1 MPLNWGGGTYVYF
14 TIKRRKKQLKD
25 RENKKK
31 EVLVWKE
38 KKIKTHRKFPQ
49 FTTIIITAG

>member
-1 MPLNWGGGTYVYF
+1 M
-14 TIKRRKKQLKD
+14 KRRKKQLKD